1 MTIWFGKRRLPSC
14 LKGTDSVKKDFNKLA
29 RALPAVDKVLKLPEA
44 IRLTKICGKDAVVES
59 VRNTLNALRSSILKS
74 ERVET
79 RLCEASAVL
88 EQAAKEIE
96 RDSRP
101 CLKRVVNATGI
112 ILHTGLG
119 RAMLPEAAKEE
130 LSRVAGY
137 CNLQQDLQTG
147 QRDRREECVR
157 EIVRGLTGAEDV
169 LVVNNN
175 AGATFL
181 LLTALASGKEVVISR
196 GELIEIGGSFRLPD
210 IMKASGAILREVGTT
225 NKTHLKDYANAVGPK
240 TAMILKAHKSNY
252 KIVGF
257 TKEVGIGEIAQVG
270 KKHGVPAVD
279 DLGCGAL
286 VGLEQFG
293 LDHEYT
299 VRESLQAGADLVLF
313 STDKLI
319 GGPQGGMIVGRA
331 GLIERIRS
339 HPLYRILRVCKLTL
353 GALEAT
359 LRLFKAPDLLAKKHP
374 VYMMMA
380 KTPAAMK
387 SQALQLK
394 IEIGR
399 KRPDWEL
406 AISKEVSYLGGG
418 SLPGAEMPSFALR
431 AKAPHMRADEMARQF
446 RMSATPI
453 IPRVAD
459 DCVILDMRTV
469 FPEDIPD
476 ILQAVE
482 HIMSGG
488 KDK

>member
-1 MTIWFGKRRLPSC
+1 M
-14 LKGTDSVKKDFNKLA
+14 KKDFKKVA
-29 RALPAVDKVLKLPEA
+29 RVLPSVDKVLKGPEA
-44 IRLTKICGKDAVVES
+44 TRLTTVYGRITVVES
-59 VRNTLNALRSSILKS
+59 VRHVLNAWRASILKS
-74 ERVET
+74 GSMEPPT
-79 RLCEASAVL
+79 CEASTIL

-96 RDSRP
+96 RDSQS
-101 CLKRVVNATGI
+101 CLRRVVNATGI

-119 RAMLPEAAKEE
+119 RAALPGAAKEE
-130 LSRVAGY
+130 LSRVTGY

-157 EIVRGLTGAEDV
+157 AIVRELTGAGDV

-181 LLTALASGKEVVISR
+181 LLTALAFGKEVVISR
-196 GELIEIGGSFRLPD
+196 SELIEIGGSFRLPD

-225 NKTHLKDYANAVGPK
+225 NKTHVKDYANAVGPR

-257 TKEVGIGEIAQVG
+257 TKEVSIGEISQVG
-270 KKHGVPAVD
+270 KKHRVPVVD

-286 VGLEQFG
+286 VGLEPFG
-293 LDHEYT
+293 LPHEYT
-299 VRESLQAGADLVLF
+299 VRESLRSGADLVLF

-359 LRLFKAPDLLAKKHP
+359 LRLFKAPDLLAKRHP
-374 VYMMMA
+374 LYTMIA
-380 KTPAAMK
+380 KPPAAIK
-387 SQALQLK
+387 SQAVQLK
-394 IEIGR
+394 TEIGQ

-406 AISKEVSYLGGG
+406 AVSSEVSYLGGG
-418 SLPGAEMPSFALR
+418 SLPGAELPSFAVR
-431 AKAPHMRADEMARQF
+431 IKAPGLRADEMARQF

-459 DCVILDMRTV
+459 HCVILDMRTV

-482 HIMSGG
+482 QIEAGG
-488 KDK
+488 KRQSRSPG

>member
-1 MTIWFGKRRLPSC
+1 MVWREKTTRIASKGKN
-14 LKGTDSVKKDFNKLA
+14 SVKKDFNKLA
-29 RALPAVDKVLKLPEA
+29 RALPAVEAVLKLPEA
-44 IRLTKICGKDAVVES
+44 ARLSAVYGRGALVAS
-59 VRNTLNALRSSILKS
+59 VRHSLNALRSSILQGGS
-74 ERVET
+74 VPP
-79 RLCEASAVL
+79 RLCAAAAVL
-88 EQAAKEIE
+88 ELAAKEIE
-96 RDSRP
+96 RGSRP
-101 CLKRVVNATGI
+101 RLQRVVNATGV

-119 RAMLPEAAKEE
+119 RAVLPGVAQEE
-130 LSRVAGY
+130 LARVAGY

-157 EIVRGLTGAEDV
+157 AIVRELTGAEDV

-181 LLTALASGKEVVISR
+181 LLAALACGKEVVISR

-210 IMKASGAILREVGTT
+210 IMQASGAILREVGTT
-225 NKTHLKDYANAVGPK
+225 NKTHLKDYTNALGPQ
-240 TAMILKAHKSNY
+240 TAMLLKAHKSNY

-257 TKEVGIGEIAQVG
+257 TKEVCIGEIAQVG
-270 KKHGVPAVD
+270 MQHGVPVVD

-293 LDHEYT
+293 LPHEYT
-299 VRESLQAGADLVLF
+299 VRESLRSGADLALF

-331 GLIERIRS
+331 SLIERIRA

-359 LRLFKAPDLLAKKHP
+359 LRLFKAPDLLAQKHP
-374 VYMMMA
+374 LYMMLA

-387 SQALQLK
+387 SQARELK
-394 IEIGR
+394 TVIGR
-399 KRPDWEL
+399 KRPAWEL
-406 AISKEVSYLGGG
+406 AISGEISYLGGG
-418 SLPGAEMPSFALR
+418 SLPGAEMPSYALR
-431 AKAPHMRADEMARQF
+431 IKVPRLRADELARQF
-446 RMSATPI
+446 RMAPTPI
-453 IPRVAD
+453 VPRVAD
-459 DCVILDMRTV
+459 ECVILDMRTV
-469 FPEDIPD
+469 FPGDLPD

-482 HIMSGG
+482 HILPGG